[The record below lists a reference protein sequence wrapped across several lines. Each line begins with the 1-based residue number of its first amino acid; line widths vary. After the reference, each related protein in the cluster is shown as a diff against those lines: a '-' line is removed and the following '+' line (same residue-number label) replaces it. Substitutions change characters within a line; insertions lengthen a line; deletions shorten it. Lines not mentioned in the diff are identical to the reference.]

1 MDSLSDF
8 SFQNLT
14 PTGVF
19 AAAEAPSVS
28 IQNISSVSRAAP
40 VRFKAV
46 VMVLSFLPQLR
57 HGETEY
63 IMLHKVLI
71 CQY

>member
-14 PTGVF
+14 PTGVL

-57 HGETEY
+57 HGETEH